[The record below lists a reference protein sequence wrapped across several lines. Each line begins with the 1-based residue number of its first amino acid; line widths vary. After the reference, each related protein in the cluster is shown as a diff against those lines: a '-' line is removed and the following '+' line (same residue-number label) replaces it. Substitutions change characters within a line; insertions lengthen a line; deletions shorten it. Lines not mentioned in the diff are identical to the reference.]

1 MQRLLKTVAG
11 LALGAAVLCA
21 FAPGEARR
29 VGAAVAAAIETGPPT
44 AAGDAGG
51 RS

>member
-1 MQRLLKTVAG
+1 MKRLLKTVAG

-21 FAPGEARR
+21 FAPAETRL
-29 VGAAVAAAIETGPPT
+29 VGAAVAAAIGPDT
-44 AAGDAGG
+44 AVVMSIEGG